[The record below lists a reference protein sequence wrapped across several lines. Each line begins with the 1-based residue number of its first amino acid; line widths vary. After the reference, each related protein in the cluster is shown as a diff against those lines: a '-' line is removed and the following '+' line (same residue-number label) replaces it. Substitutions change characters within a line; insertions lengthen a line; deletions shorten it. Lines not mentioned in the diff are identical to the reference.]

1 MPPGAGECARKS
13 ARMAKAGEGS
23 ETVAGLP
30 SATSGQMTGRWLNSK
45 IGQPREPHLRPHS
58 TRRLAAVLG
67 LLTLALAASPALSQY
82 KWKDNRGQVHVS
94 DLPPPR
100 DVPEKD
106 VLQRPNLAVRPALA
120 SPAAAASAAS
130 APLLTSKPLLD
141 PELEARRKRAED
153 EARARSRAD
162 EARLAAQ
169 RAENCQR
176 ARQQLA
182 TIESGQRLVRYN
194 ERGERIVLD
203 DAARADEAQAAQRA
217 MAQDCR

>member
-1 MPPGAGECARKS
+1 M
-13 ARMAKAGEGS
+13 
-23 ETVAGLP
+23 
-30 SATSGQMTGRWLNSK
+30 
-45 IGQPREPHLRPHS
+45 RPHS

-67 LLTLALAASPALSQY
+67 LLGLALALATSPALSQY
-82 KWKDNRGQVHVS
+82 KWKDSRGQVHVS

-106 VLQRPNLAVRPALA
+106 VLQRPNLAVRPAPPP
-120 SPAAAASAAS
+120 SAAAASAAS
-130 APLLTSKPLLD
+130 APLLPSKPLLD

-182 TIESGQRLVRYN
+182 TLESGQRLVRYN
-194 ERGERIVLD
+194 DRGERIVLD
-203 DAARADEAQAAQRA
+203 DASRADEAQAAQRA

>member
-1 MPPGAGECARKS
+1 M
-13 ARMAKAGEGS
+13 
-23 ETVAGLP
+23 
-30 SATSGQMTGRWLNSK
+30 
-45 IGQPREPHLRPHS
+45 RPHS

-67 LLTLALAASPALSQY
+67 LLALALATSPALSQY
-82 KWKDNRGQVHVS
+82 KWKDSQGQIHVS

-106 VLQRPNLAVRPALA
+106 VLQRPNLAVRPAPPP
-120 SPAAAASAAS
+120 SAAAASAAS

-182 TIESGQRLVRYN
+182 SLESGQRLVRYN
-194 ERGERIVLD
+194 DRGERIVLD